1 MKKVVFIGRDNG
13 YITPERQAEFLRR
26 HGHLEC
32 ISEGSKYYTY
42 DGSGFKVIMVGK
54 RVAQIIKM
62 SEDEVKRIASC
73 TKLDFG
79 GF

>member
-1 MKKVVFIGRDNG
+1 MKEII
-13 YITPERQAEFLRR
+13 YIRREKGFTTPEMQAEYLRR

-42 DGSGFKVIMVGK
+42 DGSGYKVIMVGK

-73 TKLDFG
+73 AKLDFG